1 MDNSSQL
8 ANQSHPHYIPT
19 DKEGNPLLQI
29 PPNGTVIKD
38 LQAIYDYM
46 DPLTIPHGYK
56 LSVLDSRYFPKDSYI
71 EFKCY
76 KGPTRH
82 ARSPGDCPFAA
93 RADRKSINDTWE
105 LTIQNPHHNHAPST
119 SKLSYHRPKKS
130 RNKTSTISTSEATP
144 QASKKTTTPSL
155 TKRYSD
161 LISRMKG
168 LEEAKQNLLLDLLEQ
183 ELGIAEM
190 DEVTVEYLKEA
201 AGEVVEAESKILV
214 LLKTAEEES
223 ELNPSRT
230 QSARVSPDQPTNT
243 NSLLLPS
250 KVRNL

>member
-1 MDNSSQL
+1 
-8 ANQSHPHYIPT
+8 
-19 DKEGNPLLQI
+19 
-29 PPNGTVIKD
+29 
-38 LQAIYDYM
+38 
-46 DPLTIPHGYK
+46 
-56 LSVLDSRYFPKDSYI
+56 
-71 EFKCY
+71 
-76 KGPTRH
+76 
-82 ARSPGDCPFAA
+82 
-93 RADRKSINDTWE
+93 
-105 LTIQNPHHNHAPST
+105 
-119 SKLSYHRPKKS
+119 
-130 RNKTSTISTSEATP
+130 
-144 QASKKTTTPSL
+144 
-155 TKRYSD
+155 
-161 LISRMKG
+161 MKG